1 MVTQEE
7 LSKIP
12 AKPGVYL
19 MKNAEG
25 RIIYVGKAVSLRN
38 RVRQYFQASRNP
50 GKRIE
55 SMIAQIESL
64 EYIVTDSEVEA
75 LILENNLIKKHRPR
89 YNVRLRDD
97 KQYPFIRISMEEEYP
112 RIMIVRRAKKDGS
125 RYFGPYTDSQAVRDT
140 IALIRRIFPIR
151 NCGREINPGAEER
164 ACLNYHINR
173 CLAPCIGAV
182 TKEAYRDM
190 IHQIIMFLE
199 GRQEEVEQ
207 KLEKAMNEASE
218 ELAFERAAAYRD
230 RLQAVRKVIE
240 KQKIVSTVMEDMDVI
255 ASASERTFSIV
266 QVFQIRGGK
275 LIGREHFLMTE
286 GTETTQ
292 EELIQAFISQYYS
305 EVALI
310 PKTILTPCH
319 IDGEETVTEWLRT
332 LRKGAV
338 NLSVPQRGE
347 KKELMHLAEENATE
361 LLRQARI
368 QREQQ
373 EREKGTAL
381 SDLQQMLGLGVLPD
395 RIEAYDISNFQGN
408 ETVASMVVFE
418 DGIAR
423 PDQYRKFRIRTV
435 EGPNDF
441 ASMQEVIRRRF
452 KRGLE
457 ERNDAVL
464 AREGKFARF
473 PSLVLIDGGV
483 GQLNAAREVMEELGL
498 GHLETIGLAKREE
511 EVFRPGNPTPF
522 ILPRDSAALHL
533 LQQVRD
539 EAHRFAITYHRKL
552 RDKRTTQS
560 LLDSVPG
567 IGPTRK
573 KALIKK
579 FGSLRGV
586 RLATIEELQEVPG
599 ISRELAE
606 AIKDIVGS
614 M

>member
-1 MVTQEE
+1 
-7 LSKIP
+7 
-12 AKPGVYL
+12 PG
-19 MKNAEG
+19 
-25 RIIYVGKAVSLRN
+25 R
-38 RVRQYFQASRNP
+38 
-50 GKRIE
+50 
-55 SMIAQIESL
+55 
-64 EYIVTDSEVEA
+64 
-75 LILENNLIKKHRPR
+75 
-89 YNVRLRDD
+89 
-97 KQYPFIRISMEEEYP
+97 
-112 RIMIVRRAKKDGS
+112 
-125 RYFGPYTDSQAVRDT
+125 
-140 IALIRRIFPIR
+140 
-151 NCGREINPGAEER
+151 EER

-182 TKEAYRDM
+182 SQEAYHDV

-199 GRQEEVEQ
+199 GRQEEVEK

-218 ELAFERAAAYRD
+218 ALAFERAAAYRD

-240 KQKIVSTVMEDMDVI
+240 KQKIVSTAMEDLDVI

-286 GTETTQ
+286 GSETTQ
-292 EELIQAFISQYYS
+292 EELTQAFISQYYS

-310 PKTILTPCH
+310 PRTILIPCH
-319 IDGEETVTEWLRT
+319 FEGEETVAEWLRS
-332 LRKGAV
+332 LRKGAI

-347 KKELMHLAEENATE
+347 KKELMHLAQENAAE
-361 LLRQARI
+361 LLSQARI

-373 EREKGTAL
+373 ERENGQAL
-381 SDLQQMLGLGVLPD
+381 EDLQKILGLGVRPD

-441 ASMQEVIRRRF
+441 ASMQEVVGRRF

-464 AREGKFARF
+464 ALEGKFARF
-473 PSLVLIDGGV
+473 PNLVVIDGGK
-483 GQLNAAREVMEELGL
+483 GQLSAARAVMEELGL
-498 GHLETIGLAKREE
+498 GHLETLGLAEREE
-511 EVFRPGNPTPF
+511 EVFRPGISEPY

-560 LLDSVPG
+560 LLDTVPG

-586 RLATIEELQEVPG
+586 RQATVEELQEVPG
-599 ISRELAE
+599 ISRDLAE
-606 AIKDIVGS
+606 TIKDIVGAK
-614 M
+614 